1 MKNNKNANR
10 KEHSKNNK
18 KLSSIDLLEKRI
30 IYIDGSIDDEL
41 AKDVINKLL
50 KLDLTNHKDIKM
62 LINSDGGSVSS
73 GLAIYDVMNA
83 IKSDVSTV
91 CVGRCASMAG
101 ILFINGAKGKRK
113 ILPNAE
119 IMVHEV
125 SSVSFGKVTEMQ
137 DKLTHSKTV
146 NRRLLKI
153 IVHKTNMTMHEL
165 MKETNRKDKWYNAH
179 QAVKYGFADEI
190 LWSFIY

>member
-1 MKNNKNANR
+1 MGEIMN
-10 KEHSKNNK
+10 
-18 KLSSIDLLEKRI
+18 LVPIVIDRESDGERSFD
-30 IYIDGSIDDEL
+30 IYS
-41 AKDVINKLL
+41 KLL
-50 KLDLTNHKDIKM
+50 KDRIIFITGVIDDNVSNSVVAQLLYLDSINHNDIYIY
-62 LINSDGGSVSS
+62 INSPGGSVSS

-83 IKSDVSTV
+83 IKSDVATV

-101 ILFINGAKGKRK
+101 ILFINGARGKRK

-146 NRRLLKI
+146 NYRLRKI
-153 IVHKTNMTMHEL
+153 IVQ
-165 MKETNRKDKWYNAH
+165 D
-179 QAVKYGFADEI
+179 
-190 LWSFIY
+190 S

>member
-1 MKNNKNANR
+1 MSNKVNKNNR
-10 KEHSKNNK
+10 
-18 KLSSIDLLEKRI
+18 KLSSVDLLDKRI
-30 IYIDGSIDDEL
+30 VYIDGNINDEL
-41 AKDVINKLL
+41 AKEVINNLL
-50 KLDLTNHKDIKM
+50 RLDLVCHKDIQM

-83 IKSDVSTV
+83 IRSDVSTI

-101 ILFINGAKGKRK
+101 ILFINGEKGKRK

-125 SSVSFGKVTEMQ
+125 SSGSYGKITEIQ

-146 NRRLLKI
+146 NYRLRKI
-153 IVHKTNMTMHEL
+153 IVQKTHKTMHEL
-165 MKETNRKDKWYNAH
+165 KKETNRKDRWFNAH

-190 LWSFIY
+190 MYNFKY

>member
-1 MKNNKNANR
+1 MMSSK
-10 KEHSKNNK
+10 SGKNNK
-18 KLSSIDLLEKRI
+18 KLSSIDLLDKRI
-30 IYIDGSIDDEL
+30 VYIDGAINDEL
-41 AKDVINKLL
+41 AKEVINKLL
-50 KLDLTNHKDIKM
+50 KLDLVSNKDIYM

-73 GLAIYDVMNA
+73 GLAIFDVMNA
-83 IKSDVSTV
+83 IKSDVSTI

-101 ILFINGAKGKRK
+101 ILFINGIKGKRR

-125 SSVSFGKVTEMQ
+125 SSGSFGKVTKMQ
-137 DKLTHSKTV
+137 DELTHSKTL
-146 NRRLLKI
+146 NHRLRKI
-153 IVHKTNMTMHEL
+153 IVQKTNKTMREL

-190 LWSFIY
+190 MYKFMY